1 VGKHRKITEIIIR
14 ASFGTLSLCN
24 VATAR
29 DELVELK
36 IHFPI
41 ITEGKNFLIITTRNK
56 IKLRKKGCPKFT
68 TMVSTTILSIKST
81 IYRTEDLIYPLLII
95 TNRQSRVK
103 KAS

>member
-1 VGKHRKITEIIIR
+1 VGKHRKITEIIMR
-14 ASFGTLSLCN
+14 ASFGTLILCN

-56 IKLRKKGCPKFT
+56 IKLRKKRCPKFT